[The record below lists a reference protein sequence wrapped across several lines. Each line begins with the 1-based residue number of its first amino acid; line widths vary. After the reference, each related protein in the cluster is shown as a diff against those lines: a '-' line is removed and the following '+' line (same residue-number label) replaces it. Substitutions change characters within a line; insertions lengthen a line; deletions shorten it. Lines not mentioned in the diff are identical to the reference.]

1 MKKITFLLI
10 SLLMLSIAA
19 FAQTATTQ
27 DATDITA
34 TTAKLHGVANA
45 SGGGPYSVE
54 FWYRIPDPFNPPP
67 FTKVNGVPSTVSG
80 SVDTDISLTLTG
92 LEVNTN
98 YEFYLIVDGD
108 VNGGQQSFY
117 TGAAGLPIDLM
128 SFEST
133 ALKTGVNISWKT
145 ASEINN
151 DYFILEKSTDAYSFE
166 EVARMSGAGNSNNVL
181 SYEFYDNNLSNEVIY
196 YRLTQV
202 DYDGKSETFPVIA
215 VRAMQETILID
226 NIYTEQGQLNI
237 QVAGSSNNEVNVSV
251 IDITGKTLINDKV
264 SLSNSLISMDI
275 SSFSRGIY
283 FAIIQNGEE
292 RIVKKFVY

>member
-1 MKKITFLLI
+1 MKKTTILLI
-10 SLLMLSIAA
+10 SLLILNIVA
-19 FAQTATTQ
+19 FSQTATTQ
-27 DATDITA
+27 DADNITA
-34 TTAKLHGVANA
+34 TTAKLHGIANA
-45 SGGGPYSVE
+45 NGGNYGVQ
-54 FWYRIPDPFNPPP
+54 FWYQKVGDLFW
-67 FTKVNGVPSTVSG
+67 TKVDASPATVSG
-80 SVDTDISLTLTG
+80 TTDKSFTLDLTG
-92 LEVNTN
+92 LDIATDYRFHLVVDNS
-98 YEFYLIVDGD
+98 VDG
-108 VNGGQQSFY
+108 GEKAFT

-128 SFEST
+128 SFESI
-133 ALKTGVNISWKT
+133 ALSTGVNISWKT

-151 DYFILEKSTDAYSFE
+151 DYFILEKSSDAYSFE

-215 VRAMQETILID
+215 VRAMQETIIID

-237 QVAGSSNNEVNVSV
+237 QIAGSSNNEVNVSV

-264 SLSNSLISMDI
+264 SSSNSLISMDI

-283 FAIIQNGEE
+283 FAIIQNGED